1 MTRSPV
7 SKAETGLQDT
17 GVATVAMYRSF
28 VEQVQTPGALSPEEL
43 QRIQSL
49 YEDIVLTQADSDVG
63 MGRIPKT
70 YAEALLAAALAKGQ
84 VADVAAD
91 FQAFGREV
99 LPKIEGLE
107 AYLDSPAISR
117 KHKDAFIVKMLDGKA
132 TELFVDFLRV
142 LNQKDRLGMLRFIGV
157 AFRTL
162 LEERAG
168 RARVLV
174 ETAAPLSDDEQKTIK
189 DDLAKVIGKTPVLVV
204 RVKPELIGGL
214 VLHVGDRV
222 FDTSIRTKLQTLR
235 NNLLARGTHEIQS
248 RRDRFSHS

>member
-1 MTRSPV
+1 MN
-7 SKAETGLQDT
+7 Q
-17 GVATVAMYRSF
+17 SF
-28 VEQVQTPGALSPEEL
+28 LDQVRTPGALPPEEL
-43 QRIQSL
+43 QRVQAL
-49 YEDIVLTQADSDVG
+49 YEDVLLTQADSTVG

-91 FQAFGREV
+91 FQAFGRDV
-99 LPKIEGLE
+99 LPNVPGLE

-117 KHKDAFIVKMLDGKA
+117 KHKDAFIVKLLDGKA
-132 TELFVDFLRV
+132 TDLFVDFLRV
-142 LNQKDRLGMLRFIGV
+142 LNEKQRLGMLRFIGI

-168 RARVLV
+168 RVRILV
-174 ETAAPLSDDEQKTIK
+174 ETAAPLSDDEQKAVK
-189 DDLAKVIGKTPVLVV
+189 DDLAKVIGRTPILLV

-214 VLHVGDRV
+214 VIHIGDKV
-222 FDTSIRTKLQTLR
+222 FDTSIRSKLQTLR